1 MRSPRMNDLS
11 LIFGALGPIFALILL
26 GLGLRR
32 LEFPGD
38 GFWPAAE
45 RFTYFILFPAL
56 LVHRLALARLGD
68 YAVGSVAVVIAAQLL
83 GMTALVYALRSWLQV
98 DGPAFSSVYQGVIRF
113 NTYVGLAV
121 VLAVFQAEGGAVAAL
136 VMAIMIPL
144 INVLCVLVL
153 NMHAGGSATI
163 CGVLRGLLAN
173 PLILACLIGIGLNVG
188 GIGLPWGSAAV
199 LEILAR
205 AALPLGLL
213 AVGAG
218 LRVTGLSRPGLLAT
232 ASGLKLLVLPALAGV
247 LCWLVEPGRLE
258 TAVLVTFA
266 ALPGA
271 STAYI
276 LARQLGGDAPLIA
289 AIVTVETALA
299 MLTLPAVLLWV
310 V

>member
-1 MRSPRMNDLS
+1 MDNLS
-11 LIFGALGPIFALILL
+11 LILGALGPIFALILL

-32 LEFPGD
+32 CGFPGD

-45 RFTYFILFPAL
+45 RITYFLLFPAL
-56 LVHRLALARLGD
+56 LVHRLALSRLGD
-68 YAVGSVAVVIAAQLL
+68 YAVGPVAGIIIAQLL
-83 GMTALVYALRSWLQV
+83 AMTALVYALRPWLRV
-98 DGPAFSSVYQGVIRF
+98 DGPAFTSVYQGVIRF

-121 VLAVFQAEGGAVAAL
+121 ALAVFHAEGGTVAAL

-153 NMHAGGSATI
+153 SLHAGGSAT
-163 CGVLRGLLAN
+163 VTDVARGLITN
-173 PLILACLIGIGLNVG
+173 PLILACLTGVGLNLS

-218 LRVTGLSRPGLLAT
+218 LRLEGLRRPGLLAT
-232 ASGLKLLVLPALAGV
+232 ASALKLLVLPALVAI
-247 LCWLVEPGRLE
+247 LCWIVQPGGLE
-258 TAVLVTFA
+258 TAILVTFA

-271 STAYI
+271 PTAYI
-276 LARQLGGDAPLIA
+276 LARQLGGDTPLIA
-289 AIVTVETALA
+289 VIVTVEIAAA
-299 MLTLPAVLLWV
+299 MVTLPLVLLWV
-310 V
+310 I

>member
-1 MRSPRMNDLS
+1 MTNLP
-11 LIFGALGPIFALILL
+11 LILGALGPIFLLILL

-32 LEFPGD
+32 LGFPGD

-45 RFTYFILFPAL
+45 RLTYFLLFPAL
-56 LVHRLALARLGD
+56 LVNRLAQARLEE
-68 YAVGSVAVVIAAQLL
+68 YAVGPVAVVVVALLL
-83 GMTALVYALRSWLQV
+83 GMTALVYALRPWLGV
-98 DGPAFSSVYQGVIRF
+98 DGPAFSSVYQGAIRF

-121 VLAVFQAEGGAVAAL
+121 ALAVFHTEGGTVAAL
-136 VMAIMIPL
+136 VMALMIPM

-153 NMHAGGSATI
+153 SAHAGQTASAAS
-163 CGVLRGLLAN
+163 VLRGLITN
-173 PLILACLIGIGLNVG
+173 PLILACLVGIGLNLS

-199 LEILAR
+199 LDILAR

-218 LRVTGLSRPGLLAT
+218 LRLAALSRPGLLVAV
-232 ASGLKLLVLPALAGV
+232 SVLKLLVLPALAAV
-247 LCWLVEPGRLE
+247 LCWLVQPGQME
-258 TAVLVTFA
+258 TAVLLTFA

-276 LARQLGGDAPLIA
+276 LARQLGGDAPLMA
-289 AIVTVETALA
+289 AIVTVEIGLALV
-299 MLTLPAVLLWV
+299 TLPVVLVWV

>member
-1 MRSPRMNDLS
+1 MNPLP
-11 LIFGALGPIFALILL
+11 LILGALGPIFALILL

-32 LEFPGD
+32 FGFPGD

-45 RFTYFILFPAL
+45 RLTYFILFPAL
-56 LVHRLALARLGD
+56 LVQRLALARLGD
-68 YAVGSVAVVIAAQLL
+68 YAVGPVAVVIVAMLL
-83 GMTALVYALRSWLQV
+83 GMTALVYALRPWLKV

-121 VLAVFQAEGGAVAAL
+121 ALAIFHVEGGTVAAL

-153 NMHAGGSATI
+153 TVHAGGSATVA
-163 CGVLRGLLAN
+163 GVARGLITN
-173 PLILACLIGIGLNVG
+173 PLILGCLTGMGLNLS

-199 LEILAR
+199 LDILAR

-218 LRVTGLSRPGLLAT
+218 LRVEGLARPGLLAA
-232 ASGLKLLVLPALAGV
+232 ASALKLLALPALAGM
-247 LCWLVEPGRLE
+247 LCWVVEPGRLE

-289 AIVTVETALA
+289 AIVTVETAAALA
-299 MLTLPAVLLWV
+299 TLPAVLVWV

>member
-1 MRSPRMNDLS
+1 MNGLP
-11 LIFGALGPIFALILL
+11 LILGALGPIFTLIVL

-32 LEFPGD
+32 FGFPGES
-38 GFWPAAE
+38 FWPAAE
-45 RFTYFILFPAL
+45 RLTYFVLFPAL
-56 LVHRLALARLGD
+56 LAQRLALARLGD
-68 YAVGSVAVVIAAQLL
+68 YAVGPVAAVIVALL
-83 GMTALVYALRSWLQV
+83 LSMTALAYLLRPWLKV
-98 DGPAFSSVYQGVIRF
+98 DGPAFTSVYQGVIRF

-121 VLAVFQAEGGAVAAL
+121 VLAVFPAEAGAVAAL

-153 NMHAGGSATI
+153 TVHAGGSVTVA
-163 CGVLRGLLAN
+163 GVARGLIAN
-173 PLILACLIGIGLNVG
+173 PLILACLTGIGLNAS

-218 LRVTGLSRPGLLAT
+218 LRLEGLRRPGLLAV
-232 ASGLKLLVLPALAGV
+232 ASGLKLLVLPALAAGW
-247 LCWLVEPGRLE
+247 CWVAQPGRLE
-258 TAVLVTFA
+258 AAVLVTFA

-276 LARQLGGDAPLIA
+276 LARQLSGDAPLIA
-289 AIVTVETALA
+289 AIVTVETVAALA
-299 MLTLPAVLLWV
+299 TLPVVLVWV
-310 V
+310 A

>member
-1 MRSPRMNDLS
+1 MENAS
-11 LIFGALGPIFALILL
+11 LILGALGPVFALILL

-32 LEFPGD
+32 LGFPGD

-45 RFTYFILFPAL
+45 RFTYFLLFPAL
-56 LVHRLALARLGD
+56 LVQRLAVARLGD
-68 YAVGSVAVVIAAQLL
+68 YAVGPVAVVIVAILL
-83 GMTALVYALRSWLQV
+83 GMTALIYGFRPWLRV
-98 DGPAFSSVYQGVIRF
+98 DGPAFTSVYQGVIRF
-113 NTYVGLAV
+113 NTYIGLAV
-121 VLAVFQAEGGAVAAL
+121 ALAVFHAEGGTVAAL

-153 NMHAGGSATI
+153 TIHAGGSATVT
-163 CGVLRGLLAN
+163 GVARGLITN
-173 PLILACLIGIGLNVG
+173 PLIVACLTGIGLNLS

-218 LRVTGLSRPGLLAT
+218 LRLEGLRRPGLLAA
-232 ASGLKLLVLPALAGV
+232 ASGLKLLALPALAAG
-247 LCWLVEPGRLE
+247 LCWVAQPGRLE

-271 STAYI
+271 STAYV

-289 AIVTVETALA
+289 AIVTVETAAALV
-299 MLTLPAVLLWV
+299 TLPAVLMWV

>member
-1 MRSPRMNDLS
+1 MNDLP

-26 GLGLRR
+26 GLGLRGFG
-32 LEFPGD
+32 FPGE

-56 LVHRLALARLGD
+56 LVQRLALARLGD
-68 YAVGSVAVVIAAQLL
+68 YAVGPVAVVIVAMLL
-83 GMTALVYALRSWLQV
+83 GMTALVYALRPWLKV
-98 DGPAFSSVYQGVIRF
+98 EGPAFTSVVQGVIRF

-121 VLAVFQAEGGAVAAL
+121 ALAVFRAEGGTVAAL

-153 NMHAGGSATI
+153 TVHAGGSATVA
-163 CGVLRGLLAN
+163 GVLRGLITN
-173 PLILACLIGIGLNVG
+173 PLIMACLTGIGLNLS

-218 LRVTGLSRPGLLAT
+218 LRLEGLARPGLLAA
-232 ASGLKLLVLPALAGV
+232 ASGLKLLVLPALAAG
-247 LCWLVEPGRLE
+247 LCWAVQPGRLE

-271 STAYI
+271 PTAYI

-289 AIVTVETALA
+289 AIVTVETAAALA
-299 MLTLPAVLLWV
+299 TLPAVLVWV